1 MERLN
6 GAAKALVEFDWD
18 GLDDLKSDT
27 TQLEDSMTTALGI
40 NYKLQ
45 FKTKKVLKEQLA
57 EWLQEAVNI
66 VQQQSDMI
74 LKFETTV
81 EQMKIELIADQA
93 KLITAQD
100 KLLQHQQDQLFELKS
115 AVKTTVQDT
124 VQEEI
129 KTYSEAVG
137 SQNSKMEA
145 IQVEESVKLA
155 VKSAIRED
163 DRSKNVMIFG
173 LAETENEQISNKVAD
188 LFDEIGENT
197 RVSASRVGVK
207 KSGSTPGHRPVKCTL
222 TSSTAVHQILLKSRQ
237 LKLLDTYKSVF
248 ICPDRTPEERAAR
261 RALVAELK
269 AANTKQPNHRH
280 YIKHGKVHSSEA

>member
-57 EWLQEAVNI
+57 DWLQEAVKI

-115 AVKTTVQDT
+115 AVKSTVHDT

-145 IQVEESVKLA
+145 IQVGESVKLA

-222 TSSTAVHQILLKSRQ
+222 TNSTAVHQILLKSRQ

-280 YIKHGKVHSSEA
+280 YIKHGKVHSSET

>member
-1 MERLN
+1 M
-6 GAAKALVEFDWD
+6 EFDWD
-18 GLDDLKSDT
+18 GLDDLKSDA

-40 NYKLQ
+40 NYKHQ
-45 FKTKKVLKEQLA
+45 FNTKKALKEQLA
-57 EWLQEAVNI
+57 EWLQEAVRI
-66 VQQQSDMI
+66 VQQQSIMI
-74 LKFETTV
+74 DRFEATV
-81 EQMKIELIADQA
+81 EHMKIELIADQA

-100 KLLQHQQDQLFELKS
+100 KLLQHQQDQLLELKS
-115 AVKTTVQDT
+115 AVKSTVQDT

-129 KTYSEAVG
+129 KSYSEAVG

-145 IQVEESVKLA
+145 TQVEESVKLA

-188 LFDEIGENT
+188 LFDELGENT

-222 TSSTAVHQILLKSRQ
+222 TSSTAVHQILLESRQ

-269 AANTKQPNHRH
+269 AANTKQPNHKH
-280 YIKHGKVHSSEA
+280 YIKYGKVHSSET

>member
-6 GAAKALVEFDWD
+6 GAATALVEFDWD
-18 GLDDLKSDT
+18 GLDDLKSDAT
-27 TQLEDSMTTALGI
+27 LLEDSMTAALGI
-40 NYKLQ
+40 NYQLQ
-45 FKTKKVLKEQLA
+45 FNTKKVLKEQLA
-57 EWLQEAVNI
+57 EWLQEAVKI
-66 VQQQSDMI
+66 VQQQSNMI

-93 KLITAQD
+93 KLIIAQD

-115 AVKTTVQDT
+115 AVKSTVQDT

-129 KTYSEAVG
+129 KSYSEAVG
-137 SQNSKMEA
+137 SQNSKIEA

-155 VKSAIRED
+155 VRSAIRED

-188 LFDEIGENT
+188 LLNELGENT

-222 TSSTAVHQILLKSRQ
+222 TSTTAVHQILLKSRQ
-237 LKLLDTYKSVF
+237 LKLLDNYKSVF

-269 AANTKQPNHRH
+269 AANTKQPNHKH
-280 YIKHGKVHSSEA
+280 YIKHGKVHSIET

>member
-1 MERLN
+1 M
-6 GAAKALVEFDWD
+6 EFDWD

-27 TQLEDSMTTALGI
+27 TQLEDSMTAALGI
-40 NYKLQ
+40 NYQLH
-45 FKTKKVLKEQLA
+45 FNTKKVLKEQLA
-57 EWLQEAVNI
+57 EWLQEAVKI
-66 VQQQSDMI
+66 VQQQSNMI
-74 LKFETTV
+74 DKFETTV
-81 EQMKIELIADQA
+81 ERMQIELIADQA

-115 AVKTTVQDT
+115 AVKSTVQDT

-129 KTYSEAVG
+129 KSYSEAVG

-163 DRSKNVMIFG
+163 DRNKNVMIFG

-188 LFDEIGENT
+188 LFNELGENT

-207 KSGSTPGHRPVKCTL
+207 KSGPTPGHRPDKCTL

-269 AANTKQPNHRH
+269 AANAKQPNHKH
-280 YIKHGKVHSSEA
+280 YIKHGKVHSSET

>member
-1 MERLN
+1 MIIVTPRVYLRL
-6 GAAKALVEFDWD
+6 LYFFFEF
-18 GLDDLKSDT
+18 
-27 TQLEDSMTTALGI
+27 
-40 NYKLQ
+40 
-45 FKTKKVLKEQLA
+45 F
-57 EWLQEAVNI
+57 
-66 VQQQSDMI
+66 
-74 LKFETTV
+74 
-81 EQMKIELIADQA
+81 
-93 KLITAQD
+93 
-100 KLLQHQQDQLFELKS
+100 FELKS

-280 YIKHGKVHSSEA
+280 YIKRGKVHSSET

>member
-1 MERLN
+1 MECLK

-27 TQLEDSMTTALGI
+27 TQLEDSMTAALGI

-45 FKTKKVLKEQLA
+45 LNTKKVLKEQLA
-57 EWLQEAVNI
+57 EWLQEAVKI
-66 VQQQSDMI
+66 VQQQSIMI

-81 EQMKIELIADQA
+81 EQMQIELIADQA

-100 KLLQHQQDQLFELKS
+100 KLLQHQQDQLLELKS
-115 AVKTTVQDT
+115 AVKSTVQDT

-129 KTYSEAVG
+129 KSYSEAVG

-163 DRSKNVMIFG
+163 DRNKNVMIFG

-188 LFDEIGENT
+188 LFNELGENT
-197 RVSASRVGVK
+197 RVSASRVK
-207 KSGSTPGHRPVKCTL
+207 KSGSTPVHRPVKCTL

-269 AANTKQPNHRH
+269 AANTKQPNHKH
-280 YIKHGKVHSSEA
+280 YIKHGKVHSIET